1 METIIIFCHL
11 YKNVFTK
18 LIRIKRSFKIQL
30 NLIDT
35 GSRDICLYVFRAKEM
50 LIELVVS
57 SSGDGMPWMP
67 YCGRGSDCEEAV
79 MVAVVVDV
87 IDGDLARGLLGQPRQ
102 QEQHVAA
109 LRPRALALLVAVLVL
124 ERVARHRR
132 LRLLTT
138 ISCFR

>member
-1 METIIIFCHL
+1 M
-11 YKNVFTK
+11 FTK

-57 SSGDGMPWMP
+57 SSGDGMP

>member
-57 SSGDGMPWMP
+57 SSGDGMP

-102 QEQHVAA
+102 QEQNVAA